1 METQHFSE
9 SHILYEDNHLIA
21 VNKLPGQIVQGDK
34 TGDKPLSEMVAAYI
48 KEKYKKPGDVF
59 MGVTHRIDR
68 PVSGV
73 VLFARTSKALT
84 RINEM
89 FRDKKMQKTY
99 WALVEGFPSNTEGK
113 IEGYLWKNEKQNKS
127 YMSPTPKKD
136 ALKSI
141 LNFKVVRAYDRYSLL
156 EINPETGR
164 HHQIRVMLAG
174 IGCPIMG
181 DVKYGARRGNKDHSI
196 CLHARTLSF
205 EHPVKKEQI
214 SIIADAP
221 DNEAWRILKAK

>member
-1 METQHFSE
+1 LPDIFLTLETQYFSE

-48 KEKYKKPGDVF
+48 KEKYKKPGDAF
-59 MGVTHRIDR
+59 IGVTHRIDR

-99 WALVEGFPSNTEGK
+99 WALVEGFPPDTDGK
-113 IEGYLWKNEKQNKS
+113 IEGFLWKNEKQNKS
-127 YMSPTPKKD
+127 YLSPTAKKD
-136 ALKSI
+136 ALKSMPSKLKKVYASHWI
-141 LNFKVVRAYDRYSLL
+141 LLL
-156 EINPETGR
+156 ASTAM
-164 HHQIRVMLAG
+164 V
-174 IGCPIMG
+174 
-181 DVKYGARRGNKDHSI
+181 DH
-196 CLHARTLSF
+196 
-205 EHPVKKEQI
+205 
-214 SIIADAP
+214 
-221 DNEAWRILKAK
+221 